1 MALRIIKKKDLNQLL
16 EYKDNYFKL
25 KGEVA
30 NLKMELDHLECA
42 YFLQKANLLTDF
54 RIKRAIVGK
63 RGIGKTYFIKNSIL
77 PKLKNY
83 FIIDPN
89 NEYDSILDE
98 NKLVLNRHMTFKEN
112 KEMVIKSISQNLNK
126 TIIIDDFLLLDSNP
140 KWFFDIKRDLNF
152 IIVAQSFSRL
162 YDYTKKIDYF
172 YNFGTNDSDRRFE
185 SLNEDKILNINR

>member
-1 MALRIIKKKDLNQLL
+1 MRFKIIKKKELNQLL
-16 EYKDNYFKL
+16 EYKKEYFEL
-25 KGEVA
+25 KGDIA
-30 NLKMELDHLECA
+30 NLKMELDHLECD

-63 RGIGKTYFIKNSIL
+63 QGIGKTYFIKNSIL

-89 NEYDSILDE
+89 NEYDSVLDE
-98 NKLVLNRHMTFKEN
+98 NKLVLSRKMTFKES
-112 KEMVIKSISQNLNK
+112 KKMVIKSVNENLNK

-140 KWFFDIKRDLNF
+140 MWFFNIVRDLNF
-152 IIVAQSFSRL
+152 IIVAQNFSKL
-162 YDYTKKIDYF
+162 GNYTKRIDYF
-172 YNFGTNDSDRRFE
+172 YNFGTNDTDKRFE